1 MFVKQIFN
9 HTWVDMVHKIAT
21 NYKDEPGD
29 IELVKSDSQY
39 GDSRNMGTENYLQR
53 WIPTK
58 REKSLHEHLNEVV
71 FTANKLIYGYD
82 IWLYTDLIQYTTY
95 RSDVGA
101 EFPLH
106 TDSHLYGRPSTQ
118 KLTVIVGLTD
128 KDNYDGGILEI
139 NSFKNPIEYKLT
151 AGQVIVFP
159 SMMSHKVT
167 PVTRGTRQ
175 TLVAWYNGPMW
186 R

>member
-9 HTWVDMVHKIAT
+9 STWVNMVHKIAT

-29 IELVKSDSQY
+29 IEFVKSKSQY
-39 GDSRNMGTENYLQR
+39 DNHRNMGTENYLQR

-58 REKSLHEHLNEVV
+58 KEKSLHEHLNEVV
-71 FTANKLIYGYD
+71 FTANKLTYGYD
-82 IWLYTDLIQYTTY
+82 IWLYTDVIQYTTY
-95 RSDVGA
+95 KSDVNA

-106 TDSHLYGRPSTQ
+106 TDSYLYGRPSTQ
-118 KLTVIVGLTD
+118 KLTIVVGLTD
-128 KDNYDGGILEI
+128 KDSYEGGKLEI
-139 NSFKNPIEYKLT
+139 NSSRNPVQYKLT

-159 SMMSHKVT
+159 SILNHRVT

-175 TLVAWYNGPMW
+175 TLVTWYSGPMW